1 MHSKGWRVRP
11 VAIAFIAVLI
21 PFVMN
26 EWFGASF
33 HKSNAWYLRI
43 ISPDYWY
50 RKYAPGPDPLQMDA
64 IRIVSIARGN
74 TPGAVLGHYACTHRE
89 FMAKLLNKLATINLS
104 VVVIDKWY
112 NPLPSGVCPPGTD
125 GTPKLRDAIRN
136 LSAKTKVVIAVESY
150 RPGES
155 SEFCTESQSKKLHPE
170 QVVLTKYEPL
180 LDFGPLDAE
189 NNDPDGRVR
198 WGLAR
203 INSQVRKIPLGWMAY
218 QDCNQIATAVSTMMP
233 TLSTAAAMLVD
244 KTIMQGHHLADL
256 ESAVTHP
263 YTKLVPEGF
272 RLVPAIQLI
281 CDQPS
286 DTADWRNCA
295 SGEHDAKAL
304 ASLAGRKIIIG
315 ETTEADSFETD
326 EGPVKGPILQANYL
340 ASMLSDKSI
349 LSPVPDW
356 VNNTISLAWLFLVFL
371 VFYWWLKNF
380 PALAALVSLL
390 FTVALC
396 FLFSAVI
403 TRQFGV
409 FADVLPPTILEIIG
423 LYLARTI
430 ELLLEHRQPEKVRK
444 ERHERKVR
452 A

>member
-1 MHSKGWRVRP
+1 MHSKGLWARP
-11 VAIAFIAVLI
+11 VVIAFIAVLI
-21 PFVMN
+21 PFVLN
-26 EWFGASF
+26 EWLGASF

-43 ISPDYWY
+43 LSSDYWY
-50 RKYAPGPDPLQMDA
+50 RKYAPGPDPVQVDEV
-64 IRIVSIARGN
+64 RIVSIARGN
-74 TPGAVLGHYACTHRE
+74 TPGAVLGQYACTHRE
-89 FMAKLLNKLATINLS
+89 FMGKLLNRLATIDLS

-112 NPLPSGVCPPGTD
+112 NQLPSGVCPPGTD
-125 GTPKLRDAIRN
+125 GTPKLKDAIRN
-136 LSAKTKVVIAVESY
+136 LSAKTKVVVAVGSY

-155 SEFCTESQSKKLHPE
+155 PEICTESQSQRLQPE
-170 QVVLTKYEPL
+170 QVVLTNYEHL
-180 LDFGPLDAE
+180 LDFGPLDAQ

-233 TLSTAAAMLVD
+233 TLSTAASMLVD
-244 KTIMQGHHLADL
+244 QTIMQGHHLADL
-256 ESAVTHP
+256 ENNVTHP
-263 YTKLVPEGF
+263 YTKLVPEDF
-272 RLVPAIQLI
+272 KLVPAIQLI

-304 ASLAGRKIIIG
+304 AALAGKKIIIG
-315 ETTEADSFETD
+315 ETTEADSFETE
-326 EGPVKGPILQANYL
+326 EGPIKGPILQANYL
-340 ASMLSDKSI
+340 ASMLSGKSI
-349 LSPVPDW
+349 FSPVPDW
-356 VNNTISLAWLFLVFL
+356 VNYAISLAWLFLVFL
-371 VFYWWLKNF
+371 VFYWWLKSY
-380 PALAALVSLL
+380 PALAALVSLVA
-390 FTVALC
+390 TVALC
-396 FLFSAVI
+396 LLFTAVI

-430 ELLLEHRQPEKVRK
+430 ESLLEHRQPEKVRK